1 MSRKIEEYK
10 ETNNPSVYKK
20 LRKELLANG
29 SLGVE
34 TYVRCSY
41 CKVHR
46 SENGNHKKR
55 KGRKPRKRR

>member
-1 MSRKIEEYK
+1 MPRKIEEYR

-20 LRKELLANG
+20 LRKELSANG

-41 CKVHR
+41 CKVHHG
-46 SENGNHKKR
+46 ENSSYKKR
-55 KGRKPRKRR
+55 KGRKPRRRY